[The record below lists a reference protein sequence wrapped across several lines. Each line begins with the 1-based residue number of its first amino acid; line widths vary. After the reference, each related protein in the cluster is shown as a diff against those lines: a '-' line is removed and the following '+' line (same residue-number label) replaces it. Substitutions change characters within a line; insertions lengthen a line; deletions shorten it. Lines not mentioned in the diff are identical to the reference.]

1 MEVAVRTP
9 GGYLMDLL
17 GLTYGFDWFE
27 IAVRLAMSLP
37 LAEPPPGP
45 SRYAASYFPVA
56 PAGLVLEVS
65 GLEAVCAHPTVWR
78 AGLSVAAG
86 DVLPVTRSSA
96 QRAGYVVLTADTQ
109 DEVQDALEFVRR
121 TLVVRTR
128 TIPAMKPG
136 EAAPEKSKMR

>member
-1 MEVAVRTP
+1 
-9 GGYLMDLL
+9 
-17 GLTYGFDWFE
+17 
-27 IAVRLAMSLP
+27 
-37 LAEPPPGP
+37 
-45 SRYAASYFPVA
+45 
-56 PAGLVLEVS
+56 
-65 GLEAVCAHPTVWR
+65 
-78 AGLSVAAG
+78 VAAG